1 MKNIFRLASLLTAAV
16 MLVAC
21 RGNNDDPNQGQTGS
35 GKLEI
40 TTDKTLIQSNGS
52 DIATLTVT
60 LDGAVVKDGVE
71 FFDAKLN
78 PLDIVDGKFS
88 VTAPGEYQ
96 VWATYGTAYSDKV
109 TIRAITIP
117 VPATPSDP
125 KPASTDFKAK
135 VLLTQFTGTAC
146 GYCPGM
152 MLKLHPVL
160 EDPAMADKIVWVA
173 SHSYGWN
180 ASYPD
185 PASISSD
192 FCDVLGGQ
200 HPSLNLDLKLKFLNT
215 AANNTEA
222 LRGYV
227 NEFCEAK
234 KEVASGIAVN
244 VKLADDVVVAKV
256 TIKAAE
262 TAEYRVGGFLLED
275 GLKATQISASE
286 TWMNTHNACI
296 RHIDATNNYRG
307 HKIGKINK
315 GETVDYAFVWDL
327 NKIWKQP
334 LAEKKWKEWVEENL
348 RVAFF
353 VTCPDADGNY
363 SVNNAVE
370 CAVNSQ
376 LKFEYK

>member
-71 FFDAKLN
+71 FFDAKNN

-125 KPASTDFKAK
+125 KPASTDFKAR
-135 VLLTQFTGTAC
+135 VLLTQFTGVKC
-146 GYCPGM
+146 GVCPKM
-152 MLKLHPVL
+152 MHLLHPIL
-160 EDPAMADKIVWVA
+160 DDPNEDRLVWVA
-173 SHSYGWN
+173 AHTGFNSG
-180 ASYPD
+180 D
-185 PASISSD
+185 PAYLSPRYSEAMKVAGYPYAVIDHYYGFEWYDFQSSTALSEVIDECISVKK
-192 FCDVLGGQ
+192 DV
-200 HPSLNLDLKLKFLNT
+200 
-215 AANNTEA
+215 AA
-222 LRGYV
+222 
-227 NEFCEAK
+227 
-234 KEVASGIAVN
+234 GIAVN
-244 VKLADDVVVAKV
+244 VKLSGRDVVAKV
-256 TIKAAE
+256 SVKSPVNAN
-262 TAEYRVGGFLLED
+262 YKLGGFLLED
-275 GLKATQISASE
+275 GLYAVQQNADES
-286 TWMNTHNACI
+286 WMNTHNACI
-296 RHIDATNNYRG
+296 RYIDAG
-307 HKIGKINK
+307 SDFK
-315 GETVDYAFVWDL
+315 GCSLGTIPEGQVMDYVFVWNIDE
-327 NKIWKQP
+327 IWKSN
-334 LAEKKWKEWVEENL
+334 AIYWKECVVENL

-353 VTCPDADGNY
+353 VSTTDANGNY
-363 SVNNAVE
+363 YVNNAVE